1 MTSAED
7 SFHTVPESGSSSDSP
22 LPLITEL
29 MTASSL
35 SSRPPLILL
44 ANDQEWAARSLESIL
59 GPNGYAVLRAFTGR
73 QALSLAR
80 SAQPDV
86 IIIDT
91 RLPDMSGIEACELLR
106 DDPRLSP
113 TTPIIV
119 TTSGT
124 ELGPHRL
131 AAYQAGAWDFYTQPL
146 DAEVLLLKLA
156 AYTRAK
162 RESDRIRDEGLVDH
176 LTGLYNMRGLT
187 RRAREIGAQ
196 AHRRHDAVACV
207 ALAPDPRVLAD
218 APEQDDA
225 TVTGHLGELIR
236 RTGRQS
242 DIVGRIGPAEFAIIA
257 PATDSAGAAR
267 LVERLQ
273 ERAASLP
280 VHGDVDRTMQI
291 RAGYHAVPDFAES
304 SVDVGEILLRATAAL
319 RQVRSD
325 SDVTGVKAFDALPL
339 RRGH

>member
-1 MTSAED
+1 MT
-7 SFHTVPESGSSSDSP
+7 GSTIAP
-22 LPLITEL
+22 
-29 MTASSL
+29 
-35 SSRPPLILL
+35 RPPLILL
-44 ANDQEWAARSLESIL
+44 ANDQEWVARSLESIL

-73 QALSLAR
+73 QALALAR
-80 SAQPDV
+80 SAQPDA
-86 IIIDT
+86 IIIDS
-91 RLPDMSGIEACELLR
+91 RLPDMSGIEVCERLR
-106 DDPRLSP
+106 DDPRVSA

-131 AAYQAGAWDFYTQPL
+131 PAYHAGAWDFLTQPI

-196 AHRRHDAVACV
+196 AQRRHDAVACV
-207 ALAPDPRVLAD
+207 AVAPDPLLLAD

-225 TVTGHLGELIR
+225 SITGQLGKVIR

-257 PATDSAGAAR
+257 PATNSAGAAR

-273 ERAASLP
+273 ESAAAQIAD
-280 VHGDVDRTMQI
+280 GDRTMQI

-319 RQVRSD
+319 RQVRAD
-325 SDVTGVKAFDALPL
+325 DDVTAVKAFDALPL
-339 RRGH
+339 KRGH